1 MTRHVSNNSRNVG
14 DLFDRSHL
22 DARRR
27 ALQNGTPKWLPVGE
41 QRAAYAM
48 LSYNISNTSGGV
60 AYYDKYFQ
68 PVNSSITMQ
77 SSTQTGMEGNTQYAS
92 NGDIQVY
99 TGLFQ
104 GVSPTQSQASST
116 ATSNYINSTNAAG
129 EFGNSVM
136 DVFSNSTIVSTY
148 NRSSNH
154 MANKHTLNRAFVDSD
169 HKDTAL
175 VYVQLGQTLR
185 AVSRIHGDYS
195 YNLQGTK
202 HIVLSDLS
210 SSSYGVM
217 SYNSQR
223 NELVAVVNTG
233 ASGACKVVTWKN
245 VRFDQYPS
253 PAVALSRADVVKEVK
268 TIASFPSWAVNNTES
283 QHHLKPVLCDNGD
296 IYVTVMFTSNNF
308 SLYKLTKGAT
318 GEYTVS
324 LVGTKNLTTSYGA
337 ENSIYYGQRKMQSRD
352 GGAVLCFCPY
362 YYYGAGISTWII
374 NKRKSIHVN
383 SSWMQSTD
391 TSAGTIP
398 VPYGDGGFAAYYC
411 GNAYGG
417 NYSGGYITGACDRD
431 GDDNIV
437 QVGSA
442 MYLPY
447 FTLPNT
453 TNYPGFTQVVDYSM
467 LDNQNLV

>member
-1 MTRHVSNNSRNVG
+1 MTRHSSNNNRSTG

-22 DARRR
+22 DAKRR
-27 ALQNGTPKWLPVGE
+27 ALQNGTPKWLPVGA

-48 LSYNISNTSGGV
+48 LSYNTANTMGGV

-68 PVNSSITMQ
+68 PVNSAITMQ
-77 SSTQTGMEGNTQYAS
+77 ASTQQGMEGNIQYAA
-92 NGDIQVY
+92 NGDVQVY

-104 GVSPTQSQASST
+104 GVAPTQTQASSN
-116 ATSNYINSTNAAG
+116 ATSNYMNATNAAG
-129 EFGNSVM
+129 EFGSGAI
-136 DVFSNSTIVSTY
+136 DVFSNSTISSTY
-148 NRSSNH
+148 NRSSNNL
-154 MANKHTLNRAFVDSD
+154 ANKHTLNRSFVDSD
-169 HKDTAL
+169 HKDTSL

-185 AVSRIHGDYS
+185 AVSRIHGDYN
-195 YNLQGTK
+195 YNAPGTK

-217 SYNSQR
+217 SYNAQR

-233 ASGACKVVTWKN
+233 SNGACKVVTWKD

-253 PAVALSRADVVKEVK
+253 PVIALSRTEVVKEVK
-268 TIASFPSWAVNNTES
+268 TITNLPSWAVNNTES
-283 QHHLKPVLCDNGD
+283 QYHLKPVLCDNGD
-296 IYVTVMFTSNNF
+296 VYLTTMFTSNNF
-308 SLYKLTKGAT
+308 SIYKLVKGSN
-318 GEYTVS
+318 GEYTAT
-324 LVGTKNLTTSYGA
+324 LIGTKNLTTSYGA
-337 ENSIYYGQRKMQSRD
+337 ENSIHYGQRKMQSRD

-374 NKRKSIHVN
+374 NKRKSVHVN

-411 GNAYGG
+411 GNSYGS
-417 NYSGGYITGACDRD
+417 NYSAGYITGACDRD
-431 GDDNIV
+431 GDNDIV

-453 TNYPGFTQVVDYSM
+453 TNYPGFSQVVDYAM